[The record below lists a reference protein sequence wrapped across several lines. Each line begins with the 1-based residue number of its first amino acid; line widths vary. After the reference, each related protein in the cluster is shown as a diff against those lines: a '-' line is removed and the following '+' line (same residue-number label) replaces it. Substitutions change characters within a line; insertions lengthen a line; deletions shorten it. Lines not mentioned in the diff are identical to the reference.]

1 MSVNLGVLDIGM
13 EVPGLSQVVSGLK
26 QVDAAGERAARGGQL
41 ASRALRETGAASQ
54 AAAAGARQA
63 AAAMQQAGRTT
74 AAARV
79 GEVAGALR
87 STEAAGAQAGRSLSR
102 LRAPLS
108 QLATGAAGANRAVA
122 GVTGEL
128 AMMAM
133 GNPAAMAALAGVM
146 AVGAYVMKYIVTPML
161 EAKRATKDALEELRK
176 LRESETP
183 ELGRSI
189 QIGLAQ
195 KKVLELNKKIT
206 ALEAEVARDGGL
218 TSGGNAMGGMVE
230 SSAARKLRELKNERW
245 NLEADIRAGQRDLQS
260 IQDKRD
266 EKKADAAK
274 KSADE
279 AKRARDEQLAAS
291 RKAEQALNAEIAAL
305 SALADRGALA
315 ADEQRAALRL
325 EAQLTAQ
332 RDQLAAITGRT
343 AAQTVALAEAEERLA
358 RIQSVTGRRTG
369 AEIGASVLGALAPGR
384 GEGFESLDPSRQGA
398 GVKPRGTVAPL
409 AKPFTPNAAQM
420 DLIEAER
427 KAEEQVKRL
436 GDSVQQHFEELAPTL
451 GGILGDSLGA
461 AFEGGLGSAGD
472 VLMRALGGIF
482 KQMGGALISYGVT
495 MLKLLPALS
504 NPFTSGAAALAAGAV
519 LVALGGTLGGLA
531 TGRGGSAGSGG
542 GGASMPAWNDRT
554 STISLG
560 GPSAVLPGG
569 ASGYGGAGGA
579 SAAAPASPTTNNV
592 WLIGPNDPAAAR
604 QLQGM
609 LDRHAGRRA

>member
-1 MSVNLGVLDIGM
+1 MSVNLGVLDIGI

-26 QVDAAGERAARGGQL
+26 EVDTAGERAARGGQL

-54 AAAAGARQA
+54 AAAAGARQVTSA
-63 AAAMQQAGRTT
+63 LQQTNRAVAT
-74 AAARV
+74 ARV
-79 GEVAGALR
+79 GELAGSLR

-102 LRAPLS
+102 LRGPLS

-161 EAKRATKDALEELRK
+161 EAKRATKDALEELRR

-183 ELGRSI
+183 ELGRSL

-195 KKVLELNKKIT
+195 KKVLELNRKIT

-218 TSGGNAMGGMVE
+218 TSGGNAHGGMVE
-230 SSAARKLRELKNERW
+230 SPAARKLRELQDQRW
-245 NLEADIRAGQRDLQS
+245 QLEADIRAGQRDLQS

-266 EKKADAAK
+266 EKKAEAAK
-274 KSADE
+274 KLADE
-279 AKRARDEQLAAS
+279 AKRARDEQAAAS

-305 SALADRGALA
+305 SSLADRGALA

-325 EAQLTAQ
+325 EAKLTAQ

-369 AEIGASVLGALAPGR
+369 AEIGAAVLGGRAPGR
-384 GEGFESLDPSRQGA
+384 GDGFDGIDPSRQGA
-398 GVKPRGTVAPL
+398 GVKPRSTVAPL
-409 AKPFTPNAAQM
+409 DKPFTPNAAQM

-436 GDSVQQHFEELAPTL
+436 GDSVQQQFEQLAPSL
-451 GGILGDSLGA
+451 AGILGDTLGA
-461 AFEGGLGSAGD
+461 AFEGGLGNAKD
-472 VLMRALGGIF
+472 VMLSALGGLF
-482 KQMGGALISYGVT
+482 RAMGSSMLTAGAALV
-495 MLKLLPALS
+495 KLLPAMQ
-504 NPFTSGAAALAAGAV
+504 NPITSGPALLAAGAV
-519 LVALGGTLGGLA
+519 LVALGGTLSGIA
-531 TGRGGSAGSGG
+531 TGRGGSGGSGG
-542 GGASMPAWNDRT
+542 GGASIPAWNDRT
-554 STISLG
+554 STIALG
-560 GPSAVLPGG
+560 GPAATLPGG
-569 ASGYGGAGGA
+569 ASGYGTGGA